1 MSKGAAFSLI
11 VVVAAL
17 TAGFA
22 CNDILGIRAPSE
34 SPDGGGGTGAPS
46 GAAGTR
52 GTGGAGGSAGTG
64 AKGGTAGSHTAGT
77 TGTGNTTGKA
87 GTTGTGNVT
96 GQAGTTGTGNVTGQA
111 GTTGAG
117 NVTGRAGTTG
127 TGNVTGQAGTTG
139 TGNTTGQAGTTGT
152 APTCGASFAVQSAGF
167 VTMPSKAGTCWSG
180 YGYTYVDAYGST
192 VSPSTPP
199 AFSACGSPCSLTM
212 TGNILAVT
220 GTNYSFEGL
229 GFGLGQIWA
238 GTANAEVAPTGT
250 GLTIAFAN
258 TTPASLPLRAQITDG
273 TTTWCYTVTGASP
286 VTIPYASFNTKC
298 YDTPPDGT
306 AYAKAPINA
315 IQLQIAGG
323 TTAGAVNVTITS
335 ITEN

>member
-1 MSKGAAFSLI
+1 MSRRVAFSSI

-77 TGTGNTTGKA
+77 TGAGNTTGRA

-111 GTTGAG
+111 GTTG
-117 NVTGRAGTTG
+117 

-139 TGNTTGQAGTTGT
+139 TGNVTGQAGTTGT
-152 APTCGASFAVQSAGF
+152 APTCGASFAVESTGF

-180 YGYTYVDAYGST
+180 YAYTNVDTYGST
-192 VSPSTPP
+192 ASPASPTPGFST
-199 AFSACGSPCSLTM
+199 CGSPCSLTL

-229 GFGLGQIWA
+229 GFALGQISG

-250 GLTIAFAN
+250 GLTIAFTN
-258 TTPASLPLRAQITDG
+258 TTPPSFPLRAQITDG
-273 TTTWCYTVTGASP
+273 TTTWCYTVTGGSP
-286 VTIPYASFNTKC
+286 ATIPYASFNTKC
-298 YDTPPDGT
+298 YDSPPDGT
-306 AYAKAPINA
+306 VYAKNPINA

-323 TTAGAVNVTITS
+323 TTSGAVKVTIMS
-335 ITEN
+335 VTEN

>member
-1 MSKGAAFSLI
+1 MKRQSAGLVSSLLLSLGLI
-11 VVVAAL
+11 C
-17 TAGFA
+17 FA
-22 CNDILGIRAPSE
+22 CASGDTVTGTT
-34 SPDGGGGTGAPS
+34 GTGSAGTS
-46 GAAGTR
+46 GSGNTTGQGNTTGKAGTTGSGNTTGAAGT
-52 GTGGAGGSAGTG
+52 TGSGNTTG
-64 AKGGTAGSHTAGT
+64 RAGT
-77 TGTGNTTGKA
+77 TGTGNTTGVA
-87 GTTGTGNVT
+87 GP
-96 GQAGTTGTGNVTGQA
+96 
-111 GTTGAG
+111 TGAG
-117 NVTGRAGTTG
+117 NVTGTGSAGSTG
-127 TGNVTGQAGTTG
+127 T
-139 TGNTTGQAGTTGT
+139 
-152 APTCGASFAVQSAGF
+152 TCGASFAVQSTGF

-180 YGYTYVDAYGST
+180 YAYTYVDTYGST
-192 VSPSTPP
+192 VSPSSPTPGY
-199 AFSACGSPCSLTM
+199 SACGSPCSLTM

-229 GFGLGQIWA
+229 GFGLGQIA
-238 GTANAEVAPTGT
+238 GGTANAEVAPSGT

-258 TTPASLPLRAQITDG
+258 TTPATLPLRAQITDG

-335 ITEN
+335 VTEN